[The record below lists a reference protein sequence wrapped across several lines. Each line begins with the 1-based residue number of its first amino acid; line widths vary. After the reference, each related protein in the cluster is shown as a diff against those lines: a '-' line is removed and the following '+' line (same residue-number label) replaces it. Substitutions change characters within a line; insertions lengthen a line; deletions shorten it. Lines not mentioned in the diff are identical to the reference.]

1 MKDYL
6 NINEV
11 AKELGVSIPTVR
23 LKLERKVFPNAH
35 QVKQGK
41 RKVWRIPSSDLIAS
55 GLLDEVKARQE
66 VKAIS
71 DQLSL
76 EIEISRL
83 RDELRHTRELLERA
97 DKELATYRPIVLNV
111 LETRA
116 EQEKR
121 RSLWRRLTNA

>member
-1 MKDYL
+1 VKDYL

-55 GLLDEVKARQE
+55 GLLDKVKANEQVMADNRTN
-66 VKAIS
+66 A
-71 DQLSL
+71 L
-76 EIEISRL
+76 EIEIDRL
-83 RDELRHTRELLERA
+83 QAELRHTRELLERA

-121 RSLWRRLTNA
+121 RSLWQRLTNS

>member
-1 MKDYL
+1 MKDFL

-11 AKELGVSIPTVR
+11 AKELGVSIPTIR

-55 GLLDEVKARQE
+55 GLLDKVKANEQVMADNRTN
-66 VKAIS
+66 A
-71 DQLSL
+71 L
-76 EIEISRL
+76 EQRIDAL
-83 RDELRHTRELLERA
+83 DLELRLTRELLEAART
-97 DKELATYRPIVLNV
+97 ELATYRPIVLNV

-116 EQEKR
+116 AQEKR
-121 RSLWRRLTNA
+121 RSLWRRLTNP

>member
-55 GLLDEVKARQE
+55 GLLDKVKANEQVMADNRTN
-66 VKAIS
+66 A
-71 DQLSL
+71 L
-76 EIEISRL
+76 EIEIDRL
-83 RDELRHTRELLERA
+83 QAELRHTRELLERA

-121 RSLWRRLTNA
+121 RSLWQRLTNS